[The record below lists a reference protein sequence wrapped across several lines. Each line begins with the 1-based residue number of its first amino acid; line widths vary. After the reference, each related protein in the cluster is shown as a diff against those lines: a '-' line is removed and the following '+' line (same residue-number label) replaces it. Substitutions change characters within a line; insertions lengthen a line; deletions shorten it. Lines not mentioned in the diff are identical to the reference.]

1 MAKAISFMLVAC
13 FVSAAL
19 AAETNAPATSGESGS
34 VATGVMESSTLGSAV
49 ERHAESGVPRTQWV
63 RDEESE
69 EQGDKVEVRQATVTE
84 ANTIKLQ
91 NVVPPIRFGS
101 GEAEIPE
108 GYTQTLREILNGMKD
123 RANVRLHLV
132 GHTDNVPLAGEV
144 KEKYGD
150 NRELSRERAGTVA
163 EYFKQALNLPPE
175 SISYE
180 GVGDT
185 QPVASNETEKG
196 KALNRRV
203 EVEVWYDEFT
213 EKLVDKEV
221 VVAQEFNRVKVCR
234 VETVCKLRYKE
245 GHAKRA
251 RIKNLIPPL
260 HFDDETTS
268 IPPEFLQNLQQA
280 LINLKSKQNVVV
292 KFIGYTDNL
301 PLTGRAERIYGTH
314 EGLSKARARRASLAV
329 QDALKLPTSA
339 LEVTGKG
346 AVMPLASNETEKG
359 RALNRRIEVEFWYD
373 DALQELPD
381 EPQICPEAA
390 GAETVTRVYDPP
402 SGAIPPILYDQGKP
416 VILEGY
422 MQRLSEVMGEI
433 HDRTNVRL
441 RFIGY
446 TNNERLERRT
456 ALLYGDDVGLSTARA
471 RRAMDVVKQQLKLSD
486 GQTEFE
492 GHGYV
497 QSNDVVNTGFIES
510 DTARVEV
517 QVVYDELAVLDDDSL
532 EVTRLTRE
540 VKTKDPLALNLMRI
554 TVDGKPLDDPGK
566 SISDVERCT
575 DVALDKA
582 NIQFQFDNL
591 ELKPR
596 LNVTAWPIVIRYRDD
611 PNTEYPE
618 NLMRF
623 RMYTNYP
630 ALIDRAE
637 VRIFENAQSERDAP
651 LEVIDV
657 DKNGHAEWQPTFD
670 DFKGPDRELKYVLRV
685 YDKRGLF
692 DETKAQPVRVIDTVP
707 TDVQD
712 RDVQEELLVG
722 YGETRIATENIKKKG
737 GTIRVQGSGIPGE
750 HSVWVAGHAV
760 PVSTEGEF
768 VSETILPPGM
778 HTVEVAV
785 LDSAGNGELF
795 LRDLEL
801 KKNDWFYV
809 GIADVT
815 ASKDNTNGPAG
826 LVTADNPDYD
836 NDSNIDGRL
845 AFYTKGKF
853 GDGWQLTSS
862 VDTLEGPI
870 EDTFNN
876 FLDKSPG
883 ALFRRI
889 DPDYFYPTYGDDSTV
904 EQDAPT
910 LGKFYTKIS
919 KNESYGLWG
928 NFKVNYIEN
937 DLAHVERGLYGANGH
952 YQSSKTTSFGEQ
964 RLILDGFAAD
974 PGTVATRDEFLGTGG
989 SLYYLPH
996 QDILTGSERVR
1007 IEIRDKDSGIV
1018 IAVKNLKPYLDYDID
1033 YLQGRIVLSQPLPG
1047 TANDNLLVASDS
1059 VLGNPVFLVAYY
1071 EFTPGFAT
1079 SFSDLDTMATGGR
1092 MHYWFNDHVK
1102 VGLTSSQNEEGNID
1116 SNLNAADLTLRKS
1129 AESYLKLE
1137 VSKSEG
1143 PGTATLFSPDGGF
1156 SFDTVDLGDENVSA
1170 GAYQVEGSVGL
1181 GDFFGRAKGKI
1192 TLYTR
1197 SRDAGYSAPGL
1208 TTLTDTK
1215 QYGGSLDMPAGKKVS
1230 IKAKV
1235 DKVER
1240 EQGPDTTAAEVDIG
1254 YQLTEHWNLGSGV
1267 RYDDRTDNSPIVP
1280 LTQVQGERTDVA
1292 VRATYDSKGRWAAY
1306 GYVQGTVQKTGDR
1319 EDNQRLG
1326 SGGSFRVTDRLKLN
1340 GEVSAGDLGP
1350 DGRIGVEYL
1359 YSDRTNIYLN
1369 YEIED
1374 ERTDNGLRARKG
1386 NLISGFRT
1394 RYSDSTSVYV
1404 EDKYQHG
1411 DVPTGLMHSTGINY
1425 APTDRW
1431 SLGAKADFGTL
1442 TDNLTGAEIKRSA
1455 FGVHLSYGFKAVK
1468 FATAFEYGKDETEAL
1483 DASVSDRTT
1492 WLLKNSLKWQVN
1504 PNWRIVGKLN
1514 YSNSTSSQGQF
1525 FDGSYTEAVLGYGYR
1540 PIESDRLNLLFKYTY
1555 FYNLPSPAQET
1566 VFNVPTAG
1574 QVSGTSPSADVV
1586 QKSHIAAVDVMY
1598 DVTRRWQIGGK
1609 YAYRLGQI
1617 SLDRVNPE
1625 FFDSSAQLL
1634 IGRVDWRFKRRWD
1647 VLMELRALDL
1657 PDAQDRRSG
1666 ALFALYWH
1674 TGDHLKLGFGY
1685 NFTDFSDDLTDL
1697 SYDSQ
1702 GVFINVIGKM

>member
-1 MAKAISFMLVAC
+1 MSMHRHLALIFGLAITAPTVVAQIDT
-13 FVSAAL
+13 V
-19 AAETNAPATSGESGS
+19 EPGQPA
-34 VATGVMESSTLGSAV
+34 
-49 ERHAESGVPRTQWV
+49 ERHLSPDQTFLRWSQ
-63 RDEESE
+63 DPDLLDSE
-69 EQGDKVEVRQATVTE
+69 RGDRLEVRQVVGEELETV
-84 ANTIKLQ
+84 KLK
-91 NVVPPIRFGS
+91 NVVPAIRFAS
-101 GEAEIPE
+101 GVAQIPA
-108 GYTQTLREILNGMKD
+108 GYIKKLTTILETMRD
-123 RANVRLHLV
+123 RRNVRLHFV
-132 GHTDNVPLAGEV
+132 GHADTEQLSDALVRV
-144 KEKYGD
+144 FGD
-150 NRELSRERAGTVA
+150 NEGLSRERAGEVA
-163 EYFKQALNLPPE
+163 EYFKTALGLPPE
-175 SISYE
+175 AITYE
-180 GVGDT
+180 WFGDT
-185 QPVASNETEKG
+185 QPIASNLTEDG
-196 KALNRRV
+196 RALNRRV
-203 EVEVWYDEFT
+203 EVEVWYDKIT

-268 IPPEFLQNLQQA
+268 IPPEFLQNLEQA
-280 LINLKSKQNVVV
+280 LINLKNKQNVVV

-314 EGLSKARARRASLAV
+314 EGLSKARALRASLAV
-329 QDALKLPTSA
+329 QDALKLSTSA
-339 LEVTGKG
+339 LDVTGKG
-346 AVMPLASNETEKG
+346 AAMPLASNDTAKG

-373 DALQELPD
+373 DALQELPN

-402 SGAIPPILYDQGKP
+402 SGAISPILYDQGKP
-416 VILEGY
+416 VIPDGY
-422 MQRLSEVMGEI
+422 AQRLSEVMGEV

-471 RRAMDVVKQQLKLSD
+471 RRAMDVVKQQLGLSD
-486 GQTEFE
+486 GQAEFE
-492 GHGYV
+492 GRGYV
-497 QSNDVVNTGFIES
+497 QSKDVVNTGFTES

-517 QVVYDELAVLDDDSL
+517 QVVYDELAVLDDDNL

-540 VKTKDPLALNLMRI
+540 VKTKDPFALNLMRI
-554 TVDGKPLDDPGK
+554 TVDGQPLDDPGK

-575 DVALDKA
+575 DVALEKA
-582 NIQFQFDNL
+582 NVQFQFDNL
-591 ELKPR
+591 EPKPR
-596 LNVTAWPIVIRYRDD
+596 LNVAAWPIVIRYRDD
-611 PNTEYPE
+611 PDTDYPE

-637 VRIFENAQSERDAP
+637 VRIFESAQSERDVP
-651 LEVIDV
+651 LDVIDV
-657 DKNGHAEWQPTFD
+657 DKNGDAKWQPSFD
-670 DFKGPDRELKYVLRV
+670 DFIGPSRELKYVLRV
-685 YDKRGLF
+685 YDKRGFF
-692 DETKAQPVRVIDTVP
+692 DETKAQPVRAIDTIP
-707 TDVQD
+707 MDVQD
-712 RDVQEELLVG
+712 RDVEKELLVG
-722 YGETRIATENIKKKG
+722 YGETRIATENIRKKG

-750 HSVWVAGHAV
+750 HSVWVAGREV
-760 PVSTEGEF
+760 PVSEEGRFVTE
-768 VSETILPPGM
+768 TMLPPGM

-785 LDSAGNGELF
+785 LDRAGNGELF

-801 KKNDWFYV
+801 KKNDWFFV
-809 GIADVT
+809 GIADIT
-815 ASKDNTNGPAG
+815 ASKDNTNGPG
-826 LVTADNPDYD
+826 SLVTADNPDYD
-836 NDSNIDGRL
+836 NDTNVDGRL

-853 GDGWQLTSS
+853 GDGWQLTAS

-870 EDTFNN
+870 EDTFDN

-904 EQDAPT
+904 EPDAPT
-910 LGKFYTKIS
+910 LGKFYTKLT
-919 KNESYGLWG
+919 KNGSYGLWG
-928 NFKVNYIEN
+928 NFKINYTEN
-937 DLAHVERGLYGANGH
+937 DLAHVDRGLYGANGH
-952 YQSSKTTSFGEQ
+952 YQSSKMTSFGEQ

-996 QDILTGSERVR
+996 QDILIGSERVR

-1018 IAVKNLKPYLDYDID
+1018 IAVKNLTPVLDYDID
-1033 YLQGRIVLSQPLPG
+1033 YLQGRIVLSEPLPG
-1047 TANDNLLVASDS
+1047 TANDNSLVASDS
-1059 VLGNPVFLVAYY
+1059 VLGNPVFLVVHY
-1071 EFTPGFAT
+1071 EFTPGFEDIDA
-1079 SFSDLDTMATGGR
+1079 LAVGGR
-1092 MHYWFNDHVK
+1092 LHYWFNDHVK
-1102 VGLTSSQNEEGNID
+1102 LGITSSQNEEVGID
-1116 SNLNAADLTLRKS
+1116 SELNAADLTLRKS

-1156 SFDTVDLGDENVSA
+1156 SFDVVNTLGDENVTA

-1181 GDFFGRAKGKI
+1181 GDFFDRAKGKI

-1197 SRDAGYSAPGL
+1197 SRDGGFSAPGL
-1208 TTLTDTK
+1208 TTLTDTQ
-1215 QYGGSLDMPAGKKVS
+1215 QYGGSLDMPVGKNVS
-1230 IKAKV
+1230 VKAKI
-1235 DKVER
+1235 DKVTR
-1240 EQGPDTTAAEVDIG
+1240 EQGPDTSAAEVDIG

-1267 RYDDRTDNSPIVP
+1267 RYDDRSDNSPVVP

-1292 VRATYDSKGRWAAY
+1292 VRATYDSKGKWTAY
-1306 GYVQGTVQKTGDR
+1306 GYVQDTVHKTGDR
-1319 EDNQRLG
+1319 EQNQRVG

-1350 DGRIGVEYL
+1350 AGRVGIEYL

-1386 NLISGFRT
+1386 NFVSGFRT
-1394 RYSDSTSVYV
+1394 RYSDSTSVYL
-1404 EDKYQHG
+1404 EEKYQHG
-1411 DVPTGLMHSTGINY
+1411 DVPTSLMHSTGINY

-1431 SLGAKADFGTL
+1431 SLGAKLDYGTL
-1442 TDNLTGAEIKRSA
+1442 TDTTTGAEIERSA
-1455 FGVHLSYGFKAVK
+1455 FGVHLSYGFKDLK
-1468 FATAFEYGKDETEAL
+1468 FATAFEYGVDESEGL
-1483 DASVSDRTT
+1483 DTSTSERTT
-1492 WLLKNSLKWQVN
+1492 WLFKNSLKWQMN
-1504 PNWRIVGKLN
+1504 PNWRFVGKLN
-1514 YSNSTSSQGQF
+1514 YADSESSQGDF
-1525 FDGSYTEAVLGYGYR
+1525 FDGRYTEAVAGYGYR
-1540 PIESDRLNLLFKYTY
+1540 PVDNDRLNVLFKYTY
-1555 FYNLPSPAQET
+1555 FYNLPSAEQVT
-1566 VFNVPTAG
+1566 TFNAPTAG
-1574 QVSGTSPSADVV
+1574 QASGTGPSADTI

-1598 DVTRRWQIGGK
+1598 DLTRRWQIGGK
-1609 YAYRLGQI
+1609 YAYRLGQV
-1617 SLDRVNPE
+1617 SLDRVDPE
-1625 FFDSSAQLL
+1625 FFDSRAHLY
-1634 IGRVDWRFKRRWD
+1634 IARADWRFKRRWD
-1647 VLMELRALDL
+1647 GLLELRTLDL

-1674 TGDHLKLGFGY
+1674 MDDHMKLGFGY
-1685 NFTDFSDDLTDL
+1685 NFTDFSDDLTDF